1 MSPNEPHKRD
11 SYMNY
16 KRDYLTTLVPLVVI
30 LLIILSNPPSNAEL
44 SNQHLLQSN
53 KVTSSVN
60 HLSFSCHNPKVVIN
74 PQKALR
80 TNIYYKDITAY
91 CSCQKCCGKWSINKK
106 TANGK
111 TPMSNHTVAASR
123 SIPFGTR
130 LTIQGLKGVYVVE
143 DRLAVRFDHRI
154 DVYFDNHKAALAF
167 GKRIGARVVAI
178 GP

>member
-1 MSPNEPHKRD
+1 
-11 SYMNY
+11 MNY

-30 LLIILSNPPSNAEL
+30 LLIILSNPLSNAKVT
-44 SNQHLLQSN
+44 NQHLLQSN
-53 KVTSSVN
+53 KVNSLVN
-60 HLSFSCHNPKVVIN
+60 HLSNLSTTKVGMSKPTGVL
-74 PQKALR
+74 K

-111 TPMSNHTVAASR
+111 TPMSNRTVAASR

-143 DRLAVRFDHRI
+143 DRLAARFDHRI
-154 DVYFDNHKAALAF
+154 DVYFDSHKAALAF
-167 GKRIGARVVAI
+167 GKRIGAKVVASE
-178 GP
+178 PQ